1 MLFAL
6 VMYKIKHMDNSVY
19 PKIMKHR
26 DSKMIQSITP
36 HIYDQLFDYHSNH
49 NHSLLNKI
57 AKHFVDVFNKEDYLK
72 VLEYPFNIN
81 LNFYQKRQLKIP
93 SFDEAFIL
101 IQAKDKNK
109 LITFL
114 KTIFENSYEKEIA
127 DKKNYYEIVLHTYEI
142 AKNYCYYIDE
152 DISMAYIQSY
162 AYGIHNHMIYK
173 RRRGKKIGV
182 IEYVEYYE
190 EHKTKNIKEAF
201 MYWFNFLAKDEIS
214 FEKEFYDSRLYSSI
228 LNQVIKRY
236 YHERHHSHLFLS
248 FEANFMGYIDELV
261 KVGNDKIQRFYHL
274 SYDLFKQIRKG
285 DSI

>member
-1 MLFAL
+1 
-6 VMYKIKHMDNSVY
+6 
-19 PKIMKHR
+19 
-26 DSKMIQSITP
+26 
-36 HIYDQLFDYHSNH
+36 
-49 NHSLLNKI
+49 
-57 AKHFVDVFNKEDYLK
+57 
-72 VLEYPFNIN
+72 
-81 LNFYQKRQLKIP
+81 
-93 SFDEAFIL
+93 
-101 IQAKDKNK
+101 
-109 LITFL
+109 
-114 KTIFENSYEKEIA
+114 
-127 DKKNYYEIVLHTYEI
+127 
-142 AKNYCYYIDE
+142 
-152 DISMAYIQSY
+152 
-162 AYGIHNHMIYK
+162 MIYK